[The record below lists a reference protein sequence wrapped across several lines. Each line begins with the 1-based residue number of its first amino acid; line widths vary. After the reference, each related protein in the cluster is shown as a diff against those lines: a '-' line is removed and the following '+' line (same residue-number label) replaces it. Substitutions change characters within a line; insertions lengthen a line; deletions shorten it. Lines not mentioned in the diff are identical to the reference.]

1 MAHKV
6 EMGDDSPV
14 FSFQIS
20 PMKLGLTYFL
30 WLYPENLRKESILV
44 KIKLLLKMKLYQ
56 ETRSKRVG
64 VLEKMYFFCIAL
76 LQAYSTIKCYILRFS

>member
-1 MAHKV
+1 MAHTV

-20 PMKLGLTYFL
+20 PMKLGLTNFL

-44 KIKLLLKMKLYQ
+44 KIKLLLKMKL
-56 ETRSKRVG
+56 
-64 VLEKMYFFCIAL
+64 
-76 LQAYSTIKCYILRFS
+76 